1 MTESAHGLWRNSDF
15 LKLWGGETVSQF
27 GSQITQLA
35 LPLTAVLAL
44 DASPAEMGV
53 LNAAIYAPFLV
64 LTLLV
69 GVWVDRAKRRPI
81 MLLSAVGRAMVLA
94 ILPVLHVLDVLSIGH
109 LYVAALV
116 LGSLTVIFEVTYQS
130 YLPSLVRGDQ
140 LVESNSKLQVSAS
153 SAQVGGPALAGWLVG
168 WLGGPVALLID
179 AISFAVSA
187 LSLAAIRTTEE
198 RPEPPARESR
208 SIIRDIGKGLRFTF
222 GNRWLRPCVL
232 EAGTYNMFW
241 LSLETVFLLYATDE
255 LGLSPGAIGLVLGGG
270 AMGAL
275 VGSFLPGWLGIR
287 WGIGP
292 TISLSMVVGCAAPVL
307 VPLAAGPTPVLLSLL
322 VLSFFLGGAG
332 TTVANVHVVSLR
344 QGVTPPD
351 VLGRMNASYRFVAWG
366 TVPLGALL
374 GGALGSTIGLR
385 PTLFVAAAGVF
396 SAALWIVLSP
406 IRSLRVLPEAPATEP
421 DTLPTT
427 VP

>member
-1 MTESAHGLWRNSDF
+1 VTESAHGLWRNSDF

-27 GSQITQLA
+27 GNQISQLA

-81 MLLSAVGRAMVLA
+81 MLLSAVGRALVLA
-94 ILPVLHVLDVLSIGH
+94 ILPALHVLDVLSIGH

-116 LGSLTVIFEVTYQS
+116 LGSLTVFFEVTYQS
-130 YLPSLVRGDQ
+130 YLPSLVRSDQ

-179 AISFAVSA
+179 AVSFVVSA
-187 LSLAAIRTTEE
+187 LSLAAIRTKEE
-198 RPEPPARESR
+198 RPEPPAREGR

-241 LSLETVFLLYATDE
+241 LTLETVFLLYTTDE
-255 LGLSPGAIGLVLGGG
+255 LGLGPGAIGLVLGGG

-275 VGSFLPGWLGIR
+275 VGSFLPGWLGTR

-292 TISLSMVVGCAAPVL
+292 TISMSMVLGCAAPVL

-322 VLSFFLGGAG
+322 VVSFFLGGAG

-344 QGVTPPD
+344 QVVTPPD

-366 TVPLGALL
+366 TVPIGALL

-406 IRSLRVLPEAPATEP
+406 VRSLRVLPETPATEP

-427 VP
+427 AR